1 MKLGYVWASARRN
14 EQDRTMRRK
23 KKLSLT
29 NTINKTTKD
38 NQKLS
43 VTNTINK
50 TTKGNLNQVYVK
62 GFRKHR
68 ST

>member
-1 MKLGYVWASARRN
+1 
-14 EQDRTMRRK
+14 MRKKKK

-29 NTINKTTKD
+29 DTINKTTKD
-38 NQKLS
+38 NQQLS
-43 VTNTINK
+43 LTNTIKK

-62 GFRKHR
+62 GFWNNK

>member
-1 MKLGYVWASARRN
+1 MGSACRN
-14 EQDRTMRRK
+14 EQDRTMRKKKK

-29 NTINKTTKD
+29 DTINKTTKD
-38 NQKLS
+38 NQQLS
-43 VTNTINK
+43 LTNTINK

-62 GFRKHR
+62 GFWNNK